1 MPGKASRMS
10 DPVVILTYGTR
21 GDVQPCVT
29 LGRQLHARGHEVRV
43 VTNPRYASMVE
54 DAGLVHFPF
63 GLDIDGLLET
73 VEWPTWHE
81 GAGNGP
87 VTKRSLEL
95 LTSAIDER
103 MAELDAACVG
113 ARAVLSPTW
122 GGVSHYAAD
131 QRGIPSAYLHV
142 QPWEPT
148 RAFPNIWVS
157 SNRSLGGRLNR
168 ASHSLA
174 AQVHWKAVREPI
186 NKWRRGTQG
195 LPPLPK
201 KASEVLAARKPAPVL
216 CGFSEHVV
224 PRPPDWGANVHTTG
238 YWFDETAASWT
249 PPTEL
254 ADFLDNGD
262 PPVYVGFGSW
272 LPGDPVDLYRIIVA
286 ALRRAGVR
294 GIVHVGSAIEEHEMF
309 GTDMFATSFVPY
321 DWLFQRTAAVVH
333 HGGAGTTGLALRAG
347 VPNVVCP
354 FYGDQIFWAARVRAL
369 GAGPNPVP
377 IKGLTAETLAG
388 AIQCALS
395 DSRIRANAAALGTA
409 IRRENG
415 ARAACDVIEKWLASA
430 GSPPKS
436 SEPIISDIVGTEAT

>member
-1 MPGKASRMS
+1 MS
-10 DPVVILTYGTR
+10 EPIVILTYGTR

-29 LGRQLHARGHEVRV
+29 LGRHLRARGHEVRV
-43 VTNPRYASMVE
+43 VTNPRYASMVAA
-54 DAGLVHFPF
+54 AGLMHFPF

-73 VEWPTWHE
+73 VDWSTWHA
-81 GAGNGP
+81 GTGNGP

-95 LTSAIDER
+95 LTSALDER

-113 ARAVLSPTW
+113 ARAILSPTW
-122 GGVSHYAAD
+122 GGVSHYGAD
-131 QRGIPSAYLHV
+131 SRGIPSAYLHV

-186 NKWRRGTQG
+186 NRWRNATRG

-201 KASEVLAARKPAPVL
+201 KASEVLAARAPAPVL

-224 PRPPDWGANVHTTG
+224 PRPHDWSENVHVTG
-238 YWFDETAASWT
+238 YWHADSAGTWA

-254 ADFLDNGD
+254 AAFLDAGD

-286 ALRRAGVR
+286 ALRKAGVR
-294 GIVHVGSAIEEHEMF
+294 GIVHVGSETGDHGRF
-309 GTDMFATSFVPY
+309 GNDMFATSFVPY
-321 DWLFQRTAAVVH
+321 DWLFSRTAAVVH

-354 FYGDQIFWAARVRAL
+354 FYGDQMFWAARVHAL
-369 GAGPNPVP
+369 GAGPKPVP
-377 IKGLTAETLAG
+377 IKGLSAETLSG
-388 AIQCALS
+388 AIRSALS
-395 DSRIRANAAALGTA
+395 DSRIRAKAAALGA
-409 IRRENG
+409 AMRRENG
-415 ARAACDVIEKWLASA
+415 ATLACDIVENWLAA
-430 GSPPKS
+430 NAPKPTEVVGS
-436 SEPIISDIVGTEAT
+436 EAK